1 MMAARPL
8 RTTTWSSANS
18 TRIASGLVPRE
29 RVGAFLV
36 PILFVGRFLQSGT
49 LQGNDGFRTVPCLRT
64 DHKFTAHLFD
74 TFLHSNQTKSL
85 VFILQVKTA
94 TVIQ

>member
-18 TRIASGLVPRE
+18 TRIASGFVLRE

-36 PILFVGRFLQSGT
+36 PTLFVGRFVQSGT
-49 LQGNDGFRTVPCLRT
+49 LQSNDSFRAVPCLRT

-74 TFLHSNQTKSL
+74 PFLHSNQTKSL
-85 VFILQVKTA
+85 VVILLVKTA